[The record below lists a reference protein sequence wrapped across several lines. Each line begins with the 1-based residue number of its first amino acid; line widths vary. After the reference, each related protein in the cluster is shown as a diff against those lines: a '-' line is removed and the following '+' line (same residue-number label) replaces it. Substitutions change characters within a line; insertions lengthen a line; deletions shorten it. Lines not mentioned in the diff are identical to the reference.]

1 MRAEGGGRE
10 GGGGALLTSGRP
22 CTALSELNVVPRWLS
37 PAPRE
42 GRASG
47 FPPSINHFHP
57 GPRCPANSKQF
68 QHFLSG
74 QMIWTLESARMIA
87 AGTKY
92 SKGKNTFFNTRPLC
106 FHSFTVKPLIKSAP
120 SVFFFSSKFQ
130 ECSLL
135 ECWLIIVLLR
145 EECMAHTMRM
155 LVPAAT

>member
-1 MRAEGGGRE
+1 MAVCEAEIRGEEHRVRRRGRWEQREVGE

-22 CTALSELNVVPRWLS
+22 GTALSELNVVPRWLS

-57 GPRCPANSKQF
+57 GPCCPTNSKQF

-74 QMIWTLESARMIA
+74 QMIWTWESARVIA

-92 SKGKNTFFNTRPLC
+92 SKGKNTFFSTRLL
-106 FHSFTVKPLIKSAP
+106 SFTP
-120 SVFFFSSKFQ
+120 SQWSLWLNQRQVFVFFSSKFQ
-130 ECSLL
+130 ECCLL
-135 ECWLIIVLLR
+135 EC
-145 EECMAHTMRM
+145 
-155 LVPAAT
+155 